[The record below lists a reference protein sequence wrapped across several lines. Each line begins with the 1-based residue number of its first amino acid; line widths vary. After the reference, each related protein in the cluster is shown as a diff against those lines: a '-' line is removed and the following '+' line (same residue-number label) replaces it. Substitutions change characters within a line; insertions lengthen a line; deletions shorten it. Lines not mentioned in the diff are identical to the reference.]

1 MKTINY
7 KVKQPQE
14 TQRRTAD
21 LIKKRKTI
29 NYKVQQPKATQ
40 SRTAS
45 IIRGRWSMAKKLPAH
60 LKKMLDDASK
70 TNKGRNALGSLMKA
84 TYFRSVEGKYKKV
97 KY

>member
-45 IIRGRWSMAKKLPAH
+45 IIRGR
-60 LKKMLDDASK
+60 
-70 TNKGRNALGSLMKA
+70 
-84 TYFRSVEGKYKKV
+84 
-97 KY
+97 